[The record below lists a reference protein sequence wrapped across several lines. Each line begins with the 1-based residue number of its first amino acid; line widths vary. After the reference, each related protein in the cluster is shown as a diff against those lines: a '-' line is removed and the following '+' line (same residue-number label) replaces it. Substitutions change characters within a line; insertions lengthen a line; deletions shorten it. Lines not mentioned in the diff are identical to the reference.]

1 MKRLTN
7 LTLFVCG
14 FAAIGGSLFAE
25 SLNSLQVHVPFD
37 FIAAGRKLPAGD
49 YVMSESDG
57 AMVIRISGNGPGN
70 SVMLAARPGGVRSS
84 GGSSASFEQIG
95 ADKYLSE
102 LHMADD
108 RVLQIP
114 LHPAEP
120 AAGVGNAMTG
130 GR

>member
-1 MKRLTN
+1 
-7 LTLFVCG
+7 
-14 FAAIGGSLFAE
+14 
-25 SLNSLQVHVPFD
+25 
-37 FIAAGRKLPAGD
+37 
-49 YVMSESDG
+49 
-57 AMVIRISGNGPGN
+57 MVIRISGNGQGN

-114 LHPAEP
+114 LHPAEA
-120 AAGVGNAMTG
+120 AAGVGNAITG